1 MRTAGLLI
9 AAALVLTPAA
19 TLAHDC
25 GKAGKVDLAGKT
37 FTGDAVWS
45 DGDTYRMTITF
56 NADCTLRYGYNDQ
69 VYDDARWVQ
78 DGDAFSYQVNDGYA
92 LYLGRING
100 RSVIQGSA
108 ANKVGS
114 SANFSFKLDR

>member
-1 MRTAGLLI
+1 MRATGLLI
-9 AAALVLTPAA
+9 AAALLLTPAA
-19 TLAHDC
+19 ALAHDC

-78 DGDAFSYQVNDGYA
+78 DGDAFSYQVNEGYA
-92 LYLGRING
+92 LYLGKVGG
-100 RSVIQGSA
+100 RALIKGRM

-114 SANFSFKLDR
+114 AGTFSFKLDK